1 MEDAISKIKE
11 LQEKIKACNNDKIAI
26 DLQSQIVKLLLD
38 TLKDKNKLKELI
50 KNNLYNGIKKD

>member
-1 MEDAISKIKE
+1 MDDAISKIKE

-50 KNNLYNGIKKD
+50 KNNLYYRM